1 MKVTADRSRCMAAGH
16 CAISAPD
23 VFDHGEDGLVVVLDA
38 EPGEQRRRE
47 VEVAEDLCPS
57 RAIAILRTAA
67 VTAPQEA
74 GAPDSA
80 G

>member
-38 EPGEQRRRE
+38 EPGEERRRE

-57 RAIAILRTAA
+57 RAIAILRSGA
-67 VTAPQEA
+67 VGGPAEA
-74 GAPDSA
+74 GAPDTV

>member
-16 CAISAPD
+16 CAISAPA

-38 EPGEQRRRE
+38 EPGEDQRRA
-47 VEVAEDLCPS
+47 VEVAENLCPS
-57 RAIAILRTAA
+57 RAIALLDASAA
-67 VTAPQEA
+67 APAQ
-74 GAPDSA
+74 GAPPA

>member
-38 EPGEQRRRE
+38 EPGEERRRE

-57 RAIAILRTAA
+57 RAIAVLRTAA
-67 VTAPQEA
+67 VAAPAEA
-74 GAPDSA
+74 GAPDTA

>member
-1 MKVTADRSRCMAAGH
+1 MKVTAERSRCMAAGH

-38 EPGEQRRRE
+38 EPGEERRRE

-57 RAIAILRTAA
+57 RAIAVLRTAA
-67 VTAPQEA
+67 VAGPAEA
-74 GAPDSA
+74 GGPDTA